1 MVGLAV
7 CLRSSQYVGQLVN
20 SGESSPSS
28 MSSSNFFI
36 SSSTLT
42 RYPLDWVFLS
52 THGCATATMATLGNS
67 RCLFNSRAALQ
78 RVFSLSPPGG
88 GAAGHVLRSLA
99 AHHQARAYAA
109 PLSRR
114 GPRGQHLADSADRV
128 DSGLSYNPLYTTA
141 AALQRSQKDRMPQ
154 DFEITDPKIMVLE
167 NGSVAGPL
175 ATKYVLSKLDAKTES
190 LRMIRPYVPKGSPLP
205 RKGGKAAASAAEDG
219 GGEDGEAAAAPKTQ
233 EEQFALCEIV
243 NKKEAFQKEQE
254 RKQLKKENAKPK
266 TKEMELTWAISEHDL
281 QTKLRQL
288 AGFLN
293 KGMKVQLVL
302 GTKRGGR
309 KVDEETAKALMNKIR
324 DEVQALGAREVTPAN
339 GDLGRTMRMNLEG
352 VIKKQ
357 T

>member
-1 MVGLAV
+1 
-7 CLRSSQYVGQLVN
+7 
-20 SGESSPSS
+20 
-28 MSSSNFFI
+28 
-36 SSSTLT
+36 
-42 RYPLDWVFLS
+42 
-52 THGCATATMATLGNS
+52 
-67 RCLFNSRAALQ
+67 
-78 RVFSLSPPGG
+78 
-88 GAAGHVLRSLA
+88 
-99 AHHQARAYAA
+99 
-109 PLSRR
+109 
-114 GPRGQHLADSADRV
+114 
-128 DSGLSYNPLYTTA
+128 
-141 AALQRSQKDRMPQ
+141 MPQ

-175 ATKYVLSKLDAKTES
+175 TTKYVLSKLDVKTES

-205 RKGGKAAASAAEDG
+205 RKGGKAATAEDG
-219 GGEDGEAAAAPKTQ
+219 GGEDGEAAAATTQ

-288 AGFLN
+288 TGFLN

-339 GDLGRTMRMNLEG
+339 GDLGRTMRMNFEG
-352 VIKKQ
+352 VAKKQ

>member
-1 MVGLAV
+1 M
-7 CLRSSQYVGQLVN
+7 
-20 SGESSPSS
+20 
-28 MSSSNFFI
+28 
-36 SSSTLT
+36 T
-42 RYPLDWVFLS
+42 
-52 THGCATATMATLGNS
+52 TLGNS

-78 RVFSLSPPGG
+78 RVFSLSPPP
-88 GAAGHVLRSLA
+88 AAVAGHVLRSPT

-109 PLSRR
+109 PPSRR
-114 GPRGQHLADSADRV
+114 SPRGQHLADSADRV
-128 DSGLSYNPLYTTA
+128 DGGLPYSPLYTTA

-175 ATKYVLSKLDAKTES
+175 ATKYVLSKLDVKTES

-205 RKGGKAAASAAEDG
+205 RKGGKAVTAADG
-219 GGEDGEAAAAPKTQ
+219 GREDGEAASPTTQ

-309 KVDEETAKALMNKIR
+309 KVDEGTAKALMNKIR

-339 GDLGRTMRMNLEG
+339 GDLGRTMRINFEG
-352 VIKKQ
+352 VVKKQ

>member
-1 MVGLAV
+1 
-7 CLRSSQYVGQLVN
+7 
-20 SGESSPSS
+20 
-28 MSSSNFFI
+28 
-36 SSSTLT
+36 
-42 RYPLDWVFLS
+42 
-52 THGCATATMATLGNS
+52 MATLGNS

-78 RVFSLSPPGG
+78 RVFSLSQPTVGAA
-88 GAAGHVLRSLA
+88 GAAGHVLRSPA
-99 AHHQARAYAA
+99 AHHQARAYAV
-109 PLSRR
+109 PPSRR
-114 GPRGQHLADSADRV
+114 GGPRGQHLADSADRV
-128 DSGLSYNPLYTTA
+128 DDGLPYSPLYTTA

-190 LRMIRPYVPKGSPLP
+190 LRMIRPYVPKGSPLS
-205 RKGGKAAASAAEDG
+205 RRGGKAPAPA
-219 GGEDGEAAAAPKTQ
+219 EDGEAPAPTTQ

-288 AGFLN
+288 AGFLS

-309 KVDEETAKALMNKIR
+309 KVDEGTAKALMNKIR
-324 DEVQALGAREVTPAN
+324 DEVQALGAREVTSAN
-339 GDLGRTMRMNLEG
+339 GDLGRTMRMNFEG
-352 VIKKQ
+352 VVKKQ

>member
-1 MVGLAV
+1 MT
-7 CLRSSQYVGQLVN
+7 
-20 SGESSPSS
+20 
-28 MSSSNFFI
+28 I
-36 SSSTLT
+36 
-42 RYPLDWVFLS
+42 
-52 THGCATATMATLGNS
+52 LGNS

-78 RVFSLSPPGG
+78 RVFSLSPP
-88 GAAGHVLRSLA
+88 AAAATGHVLRSPA
-99 AHHQARAYAA
+99 AYHQARAYAV
-109 PLSRR
+109 PPSRR

-128 DSGLSYNPLYTTA
+128 DGGLPYSPLYTTA

-175 ATKYVLSKLDAKTES
+175 ATKFVLSKLNVKTES

-205 RKGGKAAASAAEDG
+205 RKGGKAAAATAEDG
-219 GGEDGEAAAAPKTQ
+219 GGSEDGEAAAPTTQ

-254 RKQLKKENAKPK
+254 RKQLKKENARPK

-309 KVDEETAKALMNKIR
+309 KVDEETAKALMNRIR
-324 DEVQALGAREVTPAN
+324 DEVQALGAREVTAAN
-339 GDLGRTMRMNLEG
+339 GDLGRTMRMNFEG
-352 VIKKQ
+352 VVKKQ

>member
-1 MVGLAV
+1 MTT
-7 CLRSSQYVGQLVN
+7 
-20 SGESSPSS
+20 
-28 MSSSNFFI
+28 I
-36 SSSTLT
+36 S
-42 RYPLDWVFLS
+42 
-52 THGCATATMATLGNS
+52 NS

-78 RVFSLSPPGG
+78 RVFSLSPPT
-88 GAAGHVLRSLA
+88 AVVAGHVLRSPA

-114 GPRGQHLADSADRV
+114 GPRGQRLADSADRV
-128 DSGLSYNPLYTTA
+128 DGSLPYSPLYTTA

-175 ATKYVLSKLDAKTES
+175 ATKYVLSKLDVKTES

-205 RKGGKAAASAAEDG
+205 RKGGKAATAEDG
-219 GGEDGEAAAAPKTQ
+219 GGEDGEAAAATTQ

-288 AGFLN
+288 AGFLK

-309 KVDEETAKALMNKIR
+309 KVDEETAKGLMNKIR

-339 GDLGRTMRMNLEG
+339 GDPGRTMRMNFEG
-352 VIKKQ
+352 VVKKQ